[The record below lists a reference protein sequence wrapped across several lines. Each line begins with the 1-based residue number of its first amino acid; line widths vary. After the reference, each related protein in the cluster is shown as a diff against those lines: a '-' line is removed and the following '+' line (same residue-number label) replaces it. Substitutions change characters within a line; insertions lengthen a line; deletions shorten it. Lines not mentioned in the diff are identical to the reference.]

1 MSAPRR
7 TPRERIDAVL
17 LLDKRAGI
25 TSNDA
30 LMQVRR
36 LLNAAKAGH
45 GGTLDPMATGLL
57 PIALGEATK
66 FLHDLLDADKT
77 YEAEIRFGIATET
90 GDALGQEIAR
100 GRAEVS
106 ADELEVALGGFRGPI
121 EQVPPMYSAL
131 KRAGRPLYEYAR
143 AGQTLARD
151 ARPVTI
157 HQLELLACDGAGWA
171 RVRVSC
177 SKGTYVRTLAEDI
190 GKALGTVA
198 HLSALRRTRVGVLDL
213 ADALRIDLP
222 LQLGE
227 AAPESVAAAR
237 AAVGAALLPPDAL
250 ITKLPRCALD
260 AASAARFAHGQPV
273 LAGAPAGTMPRS
285 GRVRVYHGEALIGVG
300 MIDESGV
307 VAPERVV
314 SQPPGSLVV

>member
-1 MSAPRR
+1 MNAPRR
-7 TPRERIDAVL
+7 APRERVDAVL
-17 LLDKRAGI
+17 LLDKPAGI

-77 YEAEIRFGIATET
+77 YEAQISFGIATDT
-90 GDALGQEIAR
+90 GDALGAEIAR
-100 GRAEVS
+100 GPS
-106 ADELEVALGGFRGPI
+106 EVAEPDLEDALGAFRGPI

-143 AGQTLARD
+143 AGQILERAARV
-151 ARPVTI
+151 VTI
-157 HQLELLACDGAGWA
+157 HQLDLLALAPGSA
-171 RVRVSC
+171 RIRVAC

-190 GKALGTVA
+190 GRALGTVA
-198 HLSALRRTRVGVLDL
+198 HLSALRRTRVGTLDVS
-213 ADALRIDLP
+213 AALRIELP

-227 AAPESVAAAR
+227 ADPDVLAAGR
-237 AAVGAALLPPDAL
+237 AAVRAALLPPDAL
-250 ITKLPRCALD
+250 IATLPACVLD
-260 AASAARFAHGQPV
+260 AAGAARFAHGQAVPWP
-273 LAGAPAGTMPRS
+273 AGAAAQLPGA
-285 GRVRVYHGEALIGVG
+285 RVRVYRDEVLVGVG
-300 MIDESGV
+300 RLDGAAMI
-307 VAPERVV
+307 APERVV
-314 SQPPGSLVV
+314 GQTPGP

>member
-1 MSAPRR
+1 MNAPRR
-7 TPRERIDAVL
+7 APRERVDAVL
-17 LLDKRAGI
+17 LLDKPAGI

-66 FLHDLLDADKT
+66 FLHDLLAADKT
-77 YEAEIRFGIATET
+77 YEAEIRFGIATDT
-90 GDALGQEIAR
+90 GDALGKEIGR
-100 GRAEVS
+100 GTSEVS
-106 ADELEVALGGFRGPI
+106 RPDLEAALSAFRGPI

-143 AGQTLARD
+143 AGQTLERE

-157 HQLELLACDGAGWA
+157 HQLELLALAAGSA
-171 RVRVSC
+171 RIRVAC

-190 GKALGTVA
+190 GRVLGTVA
-198 HLSALRRTRVGVLDL
+198 HLSALRRTRVGTLEIS
-213 ADALRIDLP
+213 AALRIDLP

-227 AAPESVAAAR
+227 ADPDLLAAAR
-237 AAVGAALLPPDAL
+237 AAVRAALLPPDAL
-250 ITKLPRCALD
+250 IATLPPCVLD

-273 LAGAPAGTMPRS
+273 PCPVGAAALLPP
-285 GRVRVYHGEALIGVG
+285 GRVRVYRDEVLVGVG
-300 MIDESGV
+300 RIDGAGII
-307 VAPERVV
+307 APERVMG
-314 SQPPGSLVV
+314 QTPGP

>member
-1 MSAPRR
+1 
-7 TPRERIDAVL
+7 EAVL
-17 LLDKRAGI
+17 LLDKPAGI

-77 YEAEIRFGIATET
+77 YEAEIRFGIATDT
-90 GDALGQEIAR
+90 GDALGKEIGR
-100 GRAEVS
+100 GTSEVTWPDLEAALS
-106 ADELEVALGGFRGPI
+106 AFRGPI

-143 AGQTLARD
+143 AGQTLERE

-157 HQLELLACDGAGWA
+157 HQLELLALAAGSA
-171 RVRVSC
+171 RIRVTC

-190 GKALGTVA
+190 GRALGTVA
-198 HLSALRRTRVGVLDL
+198 HLSALRRTRVGTLEIS
-213 ADALRIDLP
+213 AALRIDLP

-227 AAPESVAAAR
+227 VDPGLLAAAR
-237 AAVGAALLPPDAL
+237 AAVRAALLPPDAL
-250 ITKLPRCALD
+250 VATLPPCVLD
-260 AASAARFAHGQPV
+260 AVSAARFTHGQPV
-273 LAGAPAGTMPRS
+273 PCPDAAATLLPP
-285 GRVRVYHGEALIGVG
+285 GRVRVYRDEILLGVG
-300 MIDESGV
+300 RIDGAGII
-307 VAPERVV
+307 APERVV
-314 SQPPGSLVV
+314 AVAGAIVV

>member
-1 MSAPRR
+1 MNAPRR
-7 TPRERIDAVL
+7 APRERVDAVL
-17 LLDKRAGI
+17 LLDKPAGI

-77 YEAEIRFGIATET
+77 YEAQIRFGIATDT
-90 GDALGQEIAR
+90 GDALGTEIAR
-100 GRAEVS
+100 GTSEVTRP
-106 ADELEVALGGFRGPI
+106 DLEVALSAFRGPI

-143 AGQTLARD
+143 AGQTLEREP
-151 ARPVTI
+151 RPVTI
-157 HQLELLACDGAGWA
+157 HQLELLALAAGSA
-171 RVRVSC
+171 RIRVAC

-190 GKALGTVA
+190 GRALGTVA
-198 HLSALRRTRVGVLDL
+198 HLSALRRTRVGTLEIS
-213 ADALRIDLP
+213 AALRIDLP

-227 AAPESVAAAR
+227 ADPDLLGAAR
-237 AAVGAALLPPDAL
+237 AAVRAALLPPDAL
-250 ITKLPRCALD
+250 IATLPPCVLD

-273 LAGAPAGTMPRS
+273 PCPTGAIAELPP
-285 GRVRVYHGEALIGVG
+285 GRVRVYRDEVLVGVG
-300 MIDESGV
+300 RIDGAGII
-307 VAPERVV
+307 APERVV
-314 SQPPGSLVV
+314 GQTLGP

>member
-1 MSAPRR
+1 MNAPRR
-7 TPRERIDAVL
+7 APRERVDAVL
-17 LLDKRAGI
+17 LLDKPAGI

-66 FLHDLLDADKT
+66 FLYDLLDADKS
-77 YEAEIRFGIATET
+77 YEAEIRFGIATDT
-90 GDALGQEIAR
+90 GDALGTEIAR
-100 GRAEVS
+100 GTSEVARA
-106 ADELEVALGGFRGPI
+106 DLEVALSAFRGPI

-143 AGQTLARD
+143 AGQTLERE

-157 HQLELLACDGAGWA
+157 HQLELLALAAGSA
-171 RVRVSC
+171 RIMVAC

-190 GKALGTVA
+190 GRALGTVA
-198 HLSALRRTRVGVLDL
+198 HLSALRRTRVGTLEIS
-213 ADALRIDLP
+213 AALRIDLP
-222 LQLGE
+222 LQLSE
-227 AAPESVAAAR
+227 AAPDLLAAAR
-237 AAVGAALLPPDAL
+237 AKVRAALLPPDAL
-250 ITKLPRCALD
+250 IATLPPCLLD

-273 LAGAPAGTMPRS
+273 PCPAGACSLLPP
-285 GRVRVYHGEALIGVG
+285 GRVRVYRDEVLVGVG
-300 MIDESGV
+300 RIDGAGII
-307 VAPERVV
+307 APERVV
-314 SQPPGSLVV
+314 GQTLEQ